1 MSSQKMSNEQLVL
14 RIKAGENVADN
25 MLQLWQQNK
34 KFVASIA
41 KKYAAYE
48 EIEDLI
54 QQGYFGMCNA
64 VNGYDPESGG
74 FVPVLCFFLDPTD
87 LIQVRGRVW
96 KGGKDP
102 NTFSGNADEI

>member
-48 EIEDLI
+48 E
-54 QQGYFGMCNA
+54 GF
-64 VNGYDPESGG
+64 DPAGI
-74 FVPVLCFFLDPTD
+74 FWNVQC
-87 LIQVRGRVW
+87 
-96 KGGKDP
+96 GKWV
-102 NTFSGNADEI
+102 